1 MADEEY
7 KQTSGRA
14 ADESE
19 RTAESGTPVMSGTEA
34 MSDLDRKV
42 TTEFSTYTVRKD
54 LVSKVKGNALVPSYV
69 LEYLLGRYATTT
81 DENSVQSGVERVR
94 AILADNYVHR
104 EEAKLIQSKIREKGQ
119 YNVID
124 KVQVALNEK
133 LDQYEATFEN
143 LGISHVVVDSQTI
156 EQNPKLLVT
165 GIWCMCTVAYAY
177 SGDPKEVPWRL
188 LRLVPVQMSHDDREN
203 YLAMRAKFT
212 AGEWI
217 DLLMQSVG
225 FNPDMFGHR
234 AKLLHLVRMIPFVE
248 RNYNLIELGPKGTG
262 KSHIYSEFS
271 PHGMLISGGEVTA
284 AKLFVNNS
292 SGQIGL
298 VGYWD
303 TVAFD
308 EFAGKTKKADRALV
322 DIMKNYMANKSF
334 SRGRNTMQAEAS
346 MVFVGNTAH
355 NVPYMLK
362 NSDLFEELPAQYHDP
377 AFLDRIHYYLPG
389 WEFEQIRSEM
399 FTGGYGF
406 VVDYLAEILHNLRD
420 VDYGSAFEQY
430 FTLSPTLSTRD
441 KDGVRKTFSGLMKL
455 IYPAGEASAEEM
467 EPLLRCAIEGRKRV
481 KDQLCRIDST
491 MAEVDFSYTR
501 VGAAEPIAVQTL
513 EEIEYPQLYWRD
525 RRGGIEDQSDAD
537 SDDAG
542 IGAADA
548 GATGAAIVDIGA
560 ADAGNADTGAANG
573 TSVAG
578 TESNGAA
585 DAAAKSSKPSKPSES
600 STSHESGESQP
611 TATQA
616 PQPAV
621 AHAPQP
627 KPTRIERAAAC
638 AQEGRL
644 SFAEDQRG
652 VTYDKLFGAFLAGAR
667 NITIVDPYIRLYY
680 QIRNY
685 AEFLETVFNYTERTE
700 EVHVH
705 LVTKHADDQHI
716 DNQIASLNQV
726 RDAFGQLGIIVT
738 YEFSDTAHDRYIES
752 DTGWIVT
759 LGRGLD
765 IFQQYDAS
773 WLSPMTRKQQLRKVK
788 EFTITYQRDRSDH

>member
-1 MADEEY
+1 
-7 KQTSGRA
+7 
-14 ADESE
+14 
-19 RTAESGTPVMSGTEA
+19 

-94 AILADNYVHR
+94 SILADNYVHR

-525 RRGGIEDQSDAD
+525 RRGGIEDRSDAD
-537 SDDAG
+537 SADAG
-542 IGAADA
+542 IGAAGAGVADSGAMSGSSAAGIESQAAA
-548 GATGAAIVDIGA
+548 GA
-560 ADAGNADTGAANG
+560 
-573 TSVAG
+573 VA
-578 TESNGAA
+578 ES
-585 DAAAKSSKPSKPSES
+585 SKPSES
-600 STSHESGESQP
+600 SESHESGESQP
-611 TATQA
+611 AAA
-616 PQPAV
+616 P
-621 AHAPQP
+621 APQP
-627 KPTRIERAAAC
+627 KLTRIERAAA
-638 AQEGRL
+638 AAKEAHRV
-644 SFAEDQRG
+644 FAEGQRG
-652 VTYDKLFGAFLAGAR
+652 ITYDRLFGAYVAGAH
-667 NITIVDPYIRLYY
+667 NITIVDPYILRPY
-680 QIRNY
+680 QICNF

-705 LVTKHADDQHI
+705 LVTKYTDEPFIDKQIDD
-716 DNQIASLNQV
+716 LNSVQN
-726 RDAFGQLGIIVT
+726 AFRQLGIIVT
-738 YEFSDTAHDRYIES
+738 YEFSDTVHDRSIVT
-752 DTGWIVT
+752 DTGWIVGP
-759 LGRGLD
+759 GRGLD
-765 IFQQYDAS
+765 IFQQYDTS
-773 WLSPMTRKQQLRKVK
+773 WLNPMTRKQQLRRVRA
-788 EFTITYQRDRSDH
+788 FTVFYHRDRSGN

>member
-1 MADEEY
+1 MADEEHME
-7 KQTSGRA
+7 KTMEKDSGEPEETA
-14 ADESE
+14 ANEI
-19 RTAESGTPVMSGTEA
+19 PVMN
-34 MSDLDRKV
+34 DLDRKV
-42 TTEFSTYTVRKD
+42 TAEFADYTVRKD

-69 LEYLLGRYATTT
+69 LEYLLGKHVTTT
-81 DENSVQSGVERVR
+81 DEISVQAGVDRVR
-94 AILADNYVHR
+94 ATLADNYVHR
-104 EEAKLIQSKIREKGQ
+104 EEANLIQSKIREKGR

-124 KVQVALNEK
+124 KVQVALNER

-143 LGISHVVVDSQTI
+143 LGISRVVVDSQTVKN
-156 EQNPKLLVT
+156 NPKLMVT
-165 GIWCMCTVAYAY
+165 GIWCMCALVYAY
-177 SGDPKEVPWRL
+177 SGDPKDVPWRL
-188 LRLVPVQMSHDDREN
+188 QRLMPVQMSHDDRKK
-203 YLAMRAKFT
+203 YLAMREKFT
-212 AGEWI
+212 ADEWI

-225 FNPDMFGHR
+225 FNPDLFGKR

-284 AKLFVNNS
+284 AKLFVNNT

-346 MVFVGNTAH
+346 MVFVGNTSH

-399 FTGGYGF
+399 FTRGYGF
-406 VVDYLAEILHNLRD
+406 VVDYLAEILHNLRN
-420 VDYGSAFEQY
+420 VDYGSAFERY

-455 IYPAGEASAEEM
+455 IYPSGEATMDEM

-501 VGAAEPIAVQTL
+501 VGAAEPTAVQTL
-513 EEIEYPQLYWRD
+513 EEIEYPELYWRD
-525 RRGGIEDQSDAD
+525 GHHR
-537 SDDAG
+537 SDDAEEPSS
-542 IGAADA
+542 
-548 GATGAAIVDIGA
+548 ATGEPAERIGEPTSKST
-560 ADAGNADTGAANG
+560 DAERSGRSTQ
-573 TSVAG
+573 TVAV
-578 TESNGAA
+578 EA
-585 DAAAKSSKPSKPSES
+585 
-600 STSHESGESQP
+600 
-611 TATQA
+611 ATQQS
-616 PQPAV
+616 PEPAT
-621 AHAPQP
+621 QP
-627 KPTRIERAAAC
+627 KLNRIERAAA
-638 AQEGRL
+638 AAREGRL
-644 SFAEDQRG
+644 SYAEDRRG
-652 VTYDKLFGAFLAGAR
+652 VTYDKLFGAFVAGAR
-667 NITIVDPYIRLYY
+667 NITIVDPYIRLFY

-726 RDAFGQLGIIVT
+726 RDAFGQLGIIAT

-773 WLSPMTRKQQLRKVK
+773 WLSPMARKQQLRKVK
-788 EFTITYQRDRSDH
+788 EFNVIYQRDRSAEPHALH